1 MNLSLLRRPR
11 PATESS
17 RHRLSHS
24 ARRRSF
30 AVEGLES
37 RLVLSAAAVAPPP
50 LPPAHVAPP
59 TPAAQAINILPLK
72 VSSVSVANGGLVA
85 NVTLGHTTIPVALTV
100 TTSPATPA
108 ASSAAPA
115 AVGPTASILSLH
127 LAPINLDL
135 LGLDVTTSEICLNIT
150 AQKGGGLLGTL
161 LFDIDHL
168 LAGGSPL
175 GSVLGSLSS
184 GQLTKLTNGLTDLLN
199 GALSTVT
206 SSANISGV
214 STSADPSVPAG
225 TPVLDL
231 SLGPVNLNLLGLQVN
246 LDNCAGGPI
255 KVDIT
260 AIPTGLPG
268 GGLLGDLLTS
278 LDDALAGGAGTG
290 LLSSL
295 ESAIAADIKSL
306 I

>member
-1 MNLSLLRRPR
+1 MSLISLRR
-11 PATESS
+11 ATRS
-17 RHRLSHS
+17 RATSAHRQIAH
-24 ARRRSF
+24 RRML
-30 AVEGLES
+30 AVEGLEN
-37 RLVLSAAAVAPPP
+37 RLVLSAAAVTPPTE
-50 LPPAHVAPP
+50 PPAHIGHTSAAAP
-59 TPAAQAINILPLK
+59 AINILPLTIN
-72 VSSVSVANGGLVA
+72 SVSVVNGGLVA
-85 NVTLGHTTIPVALTV
+85 NGSLGHTTFSVPLTV
-100 TTSPATPA
+100 TTSPA
-108 ASSAAPA
+108 SSAAA
-115 AVGPTASILSLH
+115 AAAGPVASILSLH

-135 LGLDVTTSEICLNIT
+135 LGLDVTTSDICLNIT

-161 LFDIDHL
+161 LYDIDHL

-175 GSVLGSLSS
+175 GSVLGSLSG
-184 GQLTKLTNGLTDLLN
+184 GQLNKLTTGLTDLLN

-206 SSANISGV
+206 SSANVSGV
-214 STSADPSVPAG
+214 STSADPAVPAG

-231 SLGPVNLNLLGLQVN
+231 TLGPVNLNLLGLHVQ
-246 LDNCAGGPI
+246 LDNCSGGPI

-278 LDDALAGGAGTG
+278 LDAALAGGAGQG
-290 LLSSL
+290 LISSL